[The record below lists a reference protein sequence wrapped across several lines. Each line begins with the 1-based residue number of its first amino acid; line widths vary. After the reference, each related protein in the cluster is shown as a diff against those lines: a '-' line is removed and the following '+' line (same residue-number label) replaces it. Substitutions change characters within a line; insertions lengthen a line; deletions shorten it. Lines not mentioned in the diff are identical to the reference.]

1 MRNDPE
7 EFIRQVV
14 RASALRPL
22 VVFSAWQTDDG
33 WWQAFTEPVLYI
45 ALVERR
51 WPDGTTETDLQPV
64 VHDVNTSSGLDTFA
78 HLREESHQS
87 TNPDVVEVLPADS
100 DWEVVMRAVQRGADF
115 WASIQAI
122 RAKRAS
128 AGR

>member
-1 MRNDPE
+1 
-7 EFIRQVV
+7 
-14 RASALRPL
+14 
-22 VVFSAWQTDDG
+22 
-33 WWQAFTEPVLYI
+33 
-45 ALVERR
+45 
-51 WPDGTTETDLQPV
+51 
-64 VHDVNTSSGLDTFA
+64 VNTSSGLDTFA